1 MGGEAEAGAAGVA
14 VDMGVPSGLVRCIVT
29 TPGTRDR
36 AQAMLEGWYGKI
48 IGAILGFVI
57 GRGLLGALVGLV
69 VGHQFDLL
77 ARRNSGGGL
86 AQRRAPGAVAPDG
99 QGQAGD
105 PAELRRAFFEA
116 TFQVMGH
123 VAKSDGRVTEQE
135 IDAAREAMR
144 RFSLG
149 ENERQRAIE
158 LFTAG
163 KAPDFPLE
171 GTLERL
177 RWLAGDSGDLCRL
190 FVQIQL
196 EAALQGNGLGDRA
209 RGVFLRMC
217 RTLGISPLE
226 FASLEAMLRMHR
238 GAYGGFGPG
247 ARAGGAGQGR
257 AGADAAKAARL
268 ADAYEV
274 LGVAATAPDS
284 EVTRAFRKLMSQN
297 HPDKLVAQGLPESM
311 VAAAHERTQRI
322 LEAYETI
329 KNHRGIK

>member
-1 MGGEAEAGAAGVA
+1 
-14 VDMGVPSGLVRCIVT
+14 
-29 TPGTRDR
+29 
-36 AQAMLEGWYGKI
+36 MLDGWYGKI

-69 VGHQFDLL
+69 VGHQFDVL
-77 ARRNSGGGL
+77 ARRNAGGGL
-86 AQRRAPGAVAPDG
+86 ARRRAPGAAAPEG

-163 KAPDFPLE
+163 KAADFPLE

-196 EAALQGNGLGDRA
+196 EAALHGNGLGDRA
-209 RGVFLRMC
+209 RGVFQRMC
-217 RTLGISPLE
+217 RTLHVSPLE
-226 FASLEAMLRMHR
+226 FAALEAMLRMHR
-238 GAYGGFGPG
+238 GAYGGPG
-247 ARAGGAGQGR
+247 AKAGGAGQGR
-257 AGADAAKAARL
+257 AGVDATKAARL

-274 LGVAATAPDS
+274 LGVSATVQDA